1 VIHSKGSPEFLRD
14 PRGFALKF
22 YTEEGNYDI
31 VGLNFPVFFIRDA
44 IRFPEMIRSLKPN
57 PITAVQEWWRIWDWF
72 SYYPESCHMF
82 TWLLDDVGIPASY
95 REMDGHGVHTFK
107 WINSQSKQFYVR
119 YYFESNQGVNSLMD
133 DQAILKPFSFATAD
147 LYSSIQSGNYPSWN
161 VFYQILPVQ
170 PTYPQFT
177 FDPLDTTKDWPSTA
191 IPYRA
196 LGTLLLNQW
205 VGDDFLENEQIAFSP
220 GRFVPGIAAAPDKM
234 LQGRVFSYADAQ
246 RYRIGTNYQLLPINA
261 PINPHRDQHQNGAMN
276 FLSKSDPI
284 NYFPSMYNSV
294 AESTPYGHDILSV
307 TGAPTRQNIALTDDF
322 EQPGNRWRT
331 FDIARQIRFATRV
344 ATTLVTDG
352 VTPPLRQT
360 WFGYWTKVDPN
371 LSIMIQNLV
380 AQMINTTDTS
390 LLQQRKNIL
399 ATTTGSHTL

>member
-1 VIHSKGSPEFLRD
+1 
-14 PRGFALKF
+14 
-22 YTEEGNYDI
+22 
-31 VGLNFPVFFIRDA
+31 
-44 IRFPEMIRSLKPN
+44 
-57 PITAVQEWWRIWDWF
+57 
-72 SYYPESCHMF
+72 
-82 TWLLDDVGIPASY
+82 
-95 REMDGHGVHTFK
+95 MDGHGVHTYK

-119 YYFESNQGVNSLMD
+119 YYFQSNQGVNSLMD

-147 LYSSIQSGNYPSWN
+147 LYSAIESGNYPSWN

-177 FDPLDTTKDWPSTA
+177 FDPLDTTKDWPA
-191 IPYRA
+191 ADIPYRP

-261 PINPHRDQHQNGAMN
+261 PIDAHKDQHQNGMMN

-294 AESTPYGHDILSV
+294 AESASYGHDILAV
-307 TGAPTRQNIALTDDF
+307 NGAPTRQNIPLTDDY
-322 EQPGNRWRT
+322 EQPGNRWRS
-331 FDIARQIRFATRV
+331 FDSARQLRFATRV

-352 VTPPLRQT
+352 VTVPLRQT

-371 LSIMIQNLV
+371 LSAMIQYLV
-380 AQMINTTDTS
+380 AQMINNTDTT

-399 ATTTGSHTL
+399 STTTGSHHTL